1 MSDFKN
7 KAITSK
13 GLELLSKAITGGQ
26 LTFTRIEMGNGVQDK
41 DPVDVERLVNV
52 KQNLQITSINRK
64 GSQVT
69 LSSTLKLEDVK
80 EEYDWTELGVYAKG
94 DDNKEVLYLYGYT
107 ENSSF
112 ISPTSLNEKLIHV
125 TILVSNATEVSA
137 IIDNSLIYLS
147 QAEMDAHNDDEA
159 AHKPLRE
166 WVQGLF
172 DSLKFTWGN
181 IIGKPDVFP
190 PSSHNHT
197 KGEITDFPTSL
208 PANGG
213 DADTLDGK
221 HDIDFVQRIDLLTA
235 EIVNNANYNV
245 SYMGDLADTLA
256 SQCLLPKNIWWHI
269 IYNKHTNTNGFGM
282 QMAFPLNSQNE
293 KPKYR
298 TANEMSWGEWKPLGA
313 TTAQEVG
320 AVPTCSTY
328 TGNIDELYAEGSYK
342 LLAPFLGTMPRGQNK
357 NTVQHSVLEVI
368 GDSSPGGVTVQILHT
383 TNHSA
388 YSAYSNKH
396 YIRNRFENKWSE
408 WKEIGGENGMYLKP
422 SATLQYAT
430 GTHAISGKYVYGGD
444 NTYKKIGQLHL
455 PCAGTVKV
463 VVTTTRTGAIET
475 GSDSFWSSIT
485 FVDNAGGSLDS
496 SGNGTNYSVGKM
508 KFDYANMANGTS
520 VTDNFYDSYDG
531 PNTYTIQSDIKT
543 LTANQTKTETFYVTF
558 DKGGLFTL
566 MSTVRVSSSTNSGSA
581 TANVKADFYWEV
593 VN

>member
-147 QAEMDAHNDDEA
+147 QAEMDVHNDDEA

-172 DSLKFTWGN
+172 DSLKLTWGN
-181 IIGKPDVFP
+181 IVGKPETFP
-190 PSSHNHT
+190 PSSHSHSKND
-197 KGEITDFPTSL
+197 ISDLPTSF

-213 DADTLDGK
+213 NSDTVDGVHFHPRVGLDNKGTPYAYLFNGGDDENCYVYPLSSMSVGNADTVDGK
-221 HDIDFVQRIDLLTA
+221 HASSFATFDFLKQIGVYGGCQHR
-235 EIVNNANYNV
+235 NNV
-245 SYMGDLADTLA
+245 SLNTLKEEGLYFVFNVTDKPSGFDHGFLDVSYFAGAGFSPDGAGLMSVHKQTLTSYDTGRQWTRMIL
-256 SQCLLPKNIWWHI
+256 
-269 IYNKHTNTNGFGM
+269 
-282 QMAFPLNSQNE
+282 
-293 KPKYR
+293 R
-298 TANEMSWGEWKPLGA
+298 
-313 TTAQEVG
+313 
-320 AVPTCSTY
+320 
-328 TGNIDELYAEGSYK
+328 
-342 LLAPFLGTMPRGQNK
+342 GTKFTPW
-357 NTVQHSVLEVI
+357 I
-368 GDSSPGGVTVQILHT
+368 
-383 TNHSA
+383 
-388 YSAYSNKH
+388 
-396 YIRNRFENKWSE
+396 EN
-408 WKEIGGENGMYLKP
+408 GGESMYLKP

-463 VVTTTRTGAIET
+463 VVTTTRTGTIET